1 MDGSAP
7 AWIKKVSPPQAMLLP
22 QDQGTGLAIYKEGP
36 VAPVYQ
42 FVSMKWGV
50 LSEEQWLWAG
60 RSVWEDAGI

>member
-1 MDGSAP
+1 
-7 AWIKKVSPPQAMLLP
+7 MLLP